1 MHLSRACRDC
11 TPPGTSPVQFTLYL
25 QAELLNVHCLQ
36 GEDEGRSLVQVTEY
50 ILSRD
55 GAKPVGVYALYDS
68 QQQLQYIGLARN
80 MVLAIKVSIPQ
91 LSAAGLTQVPLLEHR
106 SQHPAV
112 VSQHNVALSQDTAWP
127 HGMGCRPKSCM
138 HPSLHYAMPSP

>member
-1 MHLSRACRDC
+1 MPLAAVQGLLKCRLQLCMQGDGEGMRLRIDYRDC
-11 TPPGTSPVQFTLYL
+11 TLPEKSPVHVTTYL
-25 QAELLNVHCLQ
+25 QTDVLDVHCLQ

-80 MVLAIKVSIPQ
+80 MVLAIKVSPPQ
-91 LSAAGLTQVPLLEHR
+91 L
-106 SQHPAV
+106 
-112 VSQHNVALSQDTAWP
+112 
-127 HGMGCRPKSCM
+127 
-138 HPSLHYAMPSP
+138 

>member
-1 MHLSRACRDC
+1 MQITTC
-11 TPPGTSPVQFTLYL
+11 L
-25 QAELLNVHCLQ
+25 QAEVLNVHCLQ

-80 MVLAIKVSIPQ
+80 MVLAIKVGPPSCQ
-91 LSAAGLTQVPLLEHR
+91 QQGLHSWLP
-106 SQHPAV
+106 
-112 VSQHNVALSQDTAWP
+112 
-127 HGMGCRPKSCM
+127 
-138 HPSLHYAMPSP
+138 